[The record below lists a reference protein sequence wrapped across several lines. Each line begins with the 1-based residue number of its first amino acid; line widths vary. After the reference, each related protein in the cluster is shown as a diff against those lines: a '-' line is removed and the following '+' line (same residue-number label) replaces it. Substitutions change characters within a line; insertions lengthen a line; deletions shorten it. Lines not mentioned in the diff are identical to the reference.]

1 MTKFALAALAAVV
14 LAQSALSAAGAPTNP
29 SPKPSSFVPHSHT
42 NNHVYGSPI
51 QPAIV
56 GHARTSH
63 QKHLQKKRSLSGK
76 NRNAH

>member
-1 MTKFALAALAAVV
+1 MTKFALAVLAAVV
-14 LAQSALSAAGAPTNP
+14 LVQPVLSAVSAPTN
-29 SPKPSSFVPHSHT
+29 SGAKPSSFVPHSHT

-56 GHARTSH
+56 GHGRNSH
-63 QKHLQKKRSLSGK
+63 QKHLQKKRSLSGT